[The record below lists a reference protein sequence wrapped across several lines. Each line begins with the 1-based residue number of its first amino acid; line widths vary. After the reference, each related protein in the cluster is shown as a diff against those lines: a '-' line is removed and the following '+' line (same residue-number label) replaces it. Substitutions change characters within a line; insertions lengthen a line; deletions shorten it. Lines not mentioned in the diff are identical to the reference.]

1 MANILNIKTSIS
13 GEDSVS
19 SRLSQVV
26 IDRLLEKEPFS
37 KVVVRNLA
45 TEPIPHMGLEH
56 FSAFNVSDA
65 EKTDAQKELSR
76 FSDQAIMEIHDADI
90 IVIGV
95 PFYNFSIPSTLKSWI
110 DHISIAGKTFSYA
123 DGHVKGL
130 LKNKRSILTLRWAVS
145 MTMESWIIWK
155 CIFVLSLDLSE
166 YQMWR
171 SSKRRVRCCLSL
183 RTTIC
188 YWRREKLKP
197 LSPNLWSMISKSPHQ
212 A

>member
-45 TEPIPHMGLEH
+45 TEPIPHMELEH
-56 FSAFNVSDA
+56 FNAFNVSDS
-65 EKTDAQKELSR
+65 EKTDTQKELTR
-76 FSDQAIMEIHDADI
+76 FSDQAIMEIQDADI

-130 LKNKRSILTLRWAVS
+130 LKNKKVYLNLAVGGIYDNGIVDN
-145 MTMESWIIWK
+145 MEM
-155 CIFVLSLDLSE
+155 
-166 YQMWR
+166 Y
-171 SSKRRVRCCLSL
+171 L
-183 RTTIC
+183 RTFFGFIG
-188 YWRREKLKP
+188 
-197 LSPNLWSMISKSPHQ
+197 ISDVEVFKTEGTMLPEFKDENMLL
-212 A
+212 ARGEIEAAIV

>member
-13 GEDSVS
+13 GEHSVS
-19 SRLSQVV
+19 SKLSQVV

-45 TEPIPHMGLEH
+45 TEPIPHMELEH

-76 FSDQAIMEIHDADI
+76 FSDQAIREIQDADI

-130 LKNKRSILTLRWAVS
+130 LKNKKVYLNFAVGGIYDNGIVDN
-145 MTMESWIIWK
+145 MEM
-155 CIFVLSLDLSE
+155 
-166 YQMWR
+166 Y
-171 SSKRRVRCCLSL
+171 L
-183 RTTIC
+183 RTFFGFIGISDVEVFKT
-188 YWRREKLKP
+188 EGTMLPGLKDENM
-197 LSPNLWSMISKSPHQ
+197 LLATGEIE
-212 A
+212 AAIA